1 MVVAANATV
10 LASATYI
17 NVTFC
22 HFLYVREKVQR
33 KITKKTP
40 EERERKKKGIYI
52 YIEERER
59 ERETDGQQ
67 PQLWC
72 VRR

>member
-52 YIEERER
+52 YI
-59 ERETDGQQ
+59 
-67 PQLWC
+67 
-72 VRR
+72 